1 MVNVQSKEATTMNFV
16 DAISS
21 ALSNYFKFSGRSL
34 RSEYWY
40 FVLFSLVGS
49 FLLTFLDAEISD
61 YQTWTD
67 FISSDE
73 FGVTGSIFNLAI
85 LIPSIAVCARRL
97 HDIGRT
103 GWWQLIPL
111 TIIGIIPFLYWMCKE
126 GDKGTNR
133 YGDIPLG
140 SARFDMNTDIST
152 SSVSAKS
159 SINHDAQTLPSS
171 AVPDTDT
178 AGNTLNKKLDE
189 IEELFKNS
197 LITEEE
203 RQRMRDKA
211 LGIEFS

>member
-1 MVNVQSKEATTMNFV
+1 MNFV

-21 ALSNYFKFSGRSL
+21 VFSDYFKFSGRSL

-40 FVLFSLVGS
+40 FTLFIWVVS
-49 FLLTFLDAEISD
+49 FLLSFLDAEISD
-61 YQTWTD
+61 YPTWTD
-67 FISSDE
+67 FVYSDE
-73 FGVTGSIFNLAI
+73 IGVTGSIFTLGT
-85 LIPSIAVCARRL
+85 LIPSIAVCARRF

-103 GWWQLIPL
+103 GWWMLIPL
-111 TIIGIIPFLYWMCKE
+111 TIIGIFPFLYWMCKE
-126 GDKGTNR
+126 GDKGTNK

-140 SARFDMNTDIST
+140 SARRHMHTDIST

-159 SINHDAQTLPSS
+159 SINHGAQTLPSS

-178 AGNTLNKKLDE
+178 AGNTLKKELNK

-211 LGIEFS
+211 LGIDPS

>member
-1 MVNVQSKEATTMNFV
+1 MNFV

-21 ALSNYFKFSGRSL
+21 VFSDYFKFSGRSL

-40 FVLFSLVGS
+40 FTLFIWVVSFSLS
-49 FLLTFLDAEISD
+49 FLDAKISD
-61 YQTWTD
+61 YPTWTD
-67 FISSDE
+67 FVYSDE
-73 FGVTGSIFNLAI
+73 IGVTGSIFNLGI
-85 LIPSIAVCARRL
+85 LIPYIAVCARRF

-103 GWWQLIPL
+103 GWWMLIPL

-126 GDKGTNR
+126 GYKGTNK

-140 SARFDMNTDIST
+140 SARRHMHTDIST

-159 SINHDAQTLPSS
+159 SINHGVQTPPSS

-178 AGNTLNKKLDE
+178 AGNTLKKELNK

-203 RQRMRDKA
+203 RQRMRDKV
-211 LGIEFS
+211 LEIDPS